1 MASPVDIFDSQRAA
15 TQVGLARG
23 VTSAVDFR
31 AVNGRQID
39 GLRRDS
45 LDYYAAVRTIYL
57 QRRQS
62 DVLNGALLPN
72 VQAGPNDDLF
82 NEFAPIEGDTDRQ
95 SGKLP
100 D

>member
-1 MASPVDIFDSQRAA
+1 M
-15 TQVGLARG
+15 
-23 VTSAVDFR
+23 
-31 AVNGRQID
+31 
-39 GLRRDS
+39 
-45 LDYYAAVRTIYL
+45 RTIYL

-62 DVLNGALLPN
+62 DVFNGALLPN

-82 NEFAPIEGDTDRQ
+82 NEFAPNEGDTDRQ